1 VRTDDNRMQASWLK
15 ENRMNSGEEG
25 EEAVEAIA
33 PIAAGCRQTA
43 PLAVAISPKPVD
55 TDEIAY
61 I

>member
-1 VRTDDNRMQASWLK
+1 MQASWLK

-43 PLAVAISPKPVD
+43 PLPPVAVAIAPSW
-55 TDEIAY
+55 
-61 I
+61 